1 MSADDVF
8 AAVGRLRR
16 AQPRNLDTMAV
27 CDELEKR
34 LRVVSTM
41 PNPCLPKTL
50 DLEPKSDL
58 TRNVYQR
65 QYMRDMRAAK
75 KLDMTTEQYRAQK
88 AK

>member
-1 MSADDVF
+1 LSEEITSVI
-8 AAVGRLRR
+8 GRLRR

-34 LRVVSTM
+34 LRVATV

-58 TRNVYQR
+58 GRNAYQR

-75 KLDMTTEQYRAQK
+75 KLGMATEAYRAQK
-88 AK
+88 AST